1 MGVDH
6 LFYLVS
12 AEKYIKEL
20 RPKLIK
26 YNGGPINFERAL

>member
-6 LFYLVS
+6 YFYLVS
-12 AEKYIKEL
+12 AAKYINKL

-26 YNGGPINFERAL
+26 YNGPINFERAL